1 MIPKNILFICSKLI
15 ELRKIQHLFLI
26 FLVLS
31 FSQCA
36 KKGRPD
42 GGPIDEDAPI
52 FVTANPPYETINFD
66 KKEIN
71 IYFNEYIKLK
81 DLTKQLIISP
91 PLNPENPPLISPQ
104 GTPSKFINIKILD
117 TLKEN
122 STYIFDFGNSVQ
134 DNNESN
140 TLERFKYIFST
151 GNYIDSLSLSGNV
164 KNAFISKSVEDIKL
178 LLYRLDSSYTD
189 SAVYNRKP
197 DYVTSSLDS
206 SNYQFT
212 NLRRGNYLLVALDDV
227 RSDYIFNPETD
238 KIGFLNDTITLPRD
252 SIINHTIS
260 IFKEE
265 LPYIFRRGKEIRKG
279 QLIFGYKG
287 KPKNL
292 TVETLSAVPDN
303 FKTIIFPEK
312 GKDTLNLWHSL
323 IEKDSLIF
331 KISDNIISD
340 TVTVKLRKKELD
352 SLKVNEITGGILNLK
367 DTLFFLTNNPVV
379 SIDTSRINFKQ
390 SDSINFPYEAF
401 ISKKENK
408 IGFLF
413 EKKYKKSYKI
423 NLYPNAL
430 TDIFNTTNDTISSLF
445 RTRGTED
452 YGEISVTIQNP
463 KKIPVIIQLTDIND
477 ATIVQETC
485 SENKNISFDLLIP
498 QKYKIRI
505 IYDSNQNGIWDTGS
519 YLEKKQPEYV
529 EYFPETQEVRA
540 NWLLP
545 IVLTIKELKD

>member
-545 IVLTIKELKD
+545 IVLTIKEL

>member
-1 MIPKNILFICSKLI
+1 MFICSKLI

-42 GGPIDEDAPI
+42 GGPMDEDAPI

-81 DLTKQLIISP
+81 DLNKQLIISP

-212 NLRRGNYLLVALDDV
+212 NLRKGNYLLVALDDV

-519 YLEKKQPEYV
+519 YLEKKQPEHV

-545 IVLTIKELKD
+545 IVLTIKEL

>member
-1 MIPKNILFICSKLI
+1 LIPKNILFICSKLI

-212 NLRRGNYLLVALDDV
+212 NLRKGNYLLVALDDV

-379 SIDTSRINFKQ
+379 SIDTSRINFKL

-519 YLEKKQPEYV
+519 YLEKKQPEHV

-545 IVLTIKELKD
+545 IVLTIKEL

>member
-1 MIPKNILFICSKLI
+1 LIPKNILFICSKLI

-81 DLTKQLIISP
+81 DLNKQLIISP

-212 NLRRGNYLLVALDDV
+212 NLRKGNYLLVALDDV

-519 YLEKKQPEYV
+519 YLEKKQPEHV
-529 EYFPETQEVRA
+529 EYFPEIQEVRA

-545 IVLTIKELKD
+545 IVLTIKEL

>member
-1 MIPKNILFICSKLI
+1 MFICSKLI

-379 SIDTSRINFKQ
+379 SIDTSRINFKL

>member
-1 MIPKNILFICSKLI
+1 M
-15 ELRKIQHLFLI
+15 
-26 FLVLS
+26 
-31 FSQCA
+31 
-36 KKGRPD
+36 
-42 GGPIDEDAPI
+42 DEDAPI

-81 DLTKQLIISP
+81 DLNKQLIISP

-212 NLRRGNYLLVALDDV
+212 NLRKGNYLLVALDDV

-379 SIDTSRINFKQ
+379 SIDTSRINFKL

-519 YLEKKQPEYV
+519 YLEKKQPEHV

-545 IVLTIKELKD
+545 IVLTIKEL

>member
-1 MIPKNILFICSKLI
+1 MFICSKLI

-212 NLRRGNYLLVALDDV
+212 NLRKGNYLLVALDDV

-505 IYDSNQNGIWDTGS
+505 IYDLNQNGIWDTGS
-519 YLEKKQPEYV
+519 YLEKKQPEHV
-529 EYFPETQEVRA
+529 EYFPEIQEVRA

-545 IVLTIKELKD
+545 IVLTIKEL

>member
-212 NLRRGNYLLVALDDV
+212 NLRKGNYLLVALDDV

-379 SIDTSRINFKQ
+379 SIDTSRINFKL

-545 IVLTIKELKD
+545 IVLTIKEL

>member
-1 MIPKNILFICSKLI
+1 LIPKNILFICSKLI

-212 NLRRGNYLLVALDDV
+212 NLRKGNYLLVALDDV

-379 SIDTSRINFKQ
+379 SIDTSRINFKL

-505 IYDSNQNGIWDTGS
+505 IYDLNQNGIWDTGS
-519 YLEKKQPEYV
+519 YLEKKQPEHV

-545 IVLTIKELKD
+545 IVLTIKEL

>member
-1 MIPKNILFICSKLI
+1 LFICSKLI

-212 NLRRGNYLLVALDDV
+212 NLRKGNYLLVALDDV

-379 SIDTSRINFKQ
+379 SIDTSRINFKL

-519 YLEKKQPEYV
+519 YLEKKQPEHV

-545 IVLTIKELKD
+545 IVLTIKEL

>member
-1 MIPKNILFICSKLI
+1 LIPKNILFICSKLI

-42 GGPIDEDAPI
+42 GGPMDEDAPI

-81 DLTKQLIISP
+81 DLNKQLIISP

-212 NLRRGNYLLVALDDV
+212 NLRKGNYLLVALDDV

-279 QLIFGYKG
+279 QVIFGYKG

-545 IVLTIKELKD
+545 IVLTIKEL

>member
-1 MIPKNILFICSKLI
+1 MFICSKLI

-81 DLTKQLIISP
+81 DLNKQLIISP

-212 NLRRGNYLLVALDDV
+212 NLRKGNYLLVALDDV

-379 SIDTSRINFKQ
+379 SIDTSRINFKL

>member
-212 NLRRGNYLLVALDDV
+212 NLRKGNYLLVALDDV

-279 QLIFGYKG
+279 QVIFGYKG

-498 QKYKIRI
+498 QKYKIRV
-505 IYDSNQNGIWDTGS
+505 IYDLNQNGIWDTGS
-519 YLEKKQPEYV
+519 YLEKKQPEHV

-545 IVLTIKELKD
+545 IVLTIKEL

>member
-1 MIPKNILFICSKLI
+1 MLF
-15 ELRKIQHLFLI
+15 R
-26 FLVLS
+26 
-31 FSQCA
+31 
-36 KKGRPD
+36 
-42 GGPIDEDAPI
+42 
-52 FVTANPPYETINFD
+52 
-66 KKEIN
+66 
-71 IYFNEYIKLK
+71 
-81 DLTKQLIISP
+81 
-91 PLNPENPPLISPQ
+91 
-104 GTPSKFINIKILD
+104 
-117 TLKEN
+117 
-122 STYIFDFGNSVQ
+122 
-134 DNNESN
+134 
-140 TLERFKYIFST
+140 
-151 GNYIDSLSLSGNV
+151 
-164 KNAFISKSVEDIKL
+164 
-178 LLYRLDSSYTD
+178 SYSD
-189 SAVYNRKP
+189 SAVYNSKP

-379 SIDTSRINFKQ
+379 SIDTSRINFKL

-519 YLEKKQPEYV
+519 YL
-529 EYFPETQEVRA
+529 
-540 NWLLP
+540 
-545 IVLTIKELKD
+545 